1 MKKLVLFAAL
11 TAITAVHGQ
20 IDRSI
25 RPAAAP
31 APAINIKNSEV
42 FTLPN
47 GITVVL
53 SENHKLPKVSVN
65 LVMGGTPRVE
75 GDKAGL
81 NQLMGQ
87 LLMSGTSSRTKDA
100 LDSEIDL
107 IGASLS
113 ADGSSIFLSTLTKNL
128 NGAMNI
134 MKDVATNP
142 AFPEDEFRRV
152 VKMSES
158 NLKSVMSSPDEMA
171 ANAERKINFPEHPNS
186 NVMSE
191 ATLANITLDDI
202 WKEYRTTF
210 TPQGAYLV
218 IVGDINRA
226 DAEKLA
232 KTYFGDWNGGPMF
245 GRELPKT
252 GYVKGPRVIFVNK
265 PGAVQS
271 VISVTFPINLTPG
284 ASDQIPVTVMN
295 GIFGGSAFGARLM
308 QNLREDK
315 AYTYGAYSDLQVTRE
330 GSWVSASGSFRN
342 EVTDSAITQMLMEF
356 DKIASSYV
364 TDEELALTKSAMAG
378 SFARSLESP
387 QTIARFALN
396 IIRNKL
402 PQDYY
407 TNYLKRLDAVSKEDV
422 LLMAQK
428 YFKGGMNIIVVGD
441 ESVLSKIKQ
450 FDADG
455 VIEKLDAFG
464 NPVQETEKADISA
477 DQLISKYVQALTHTT
492 SDKAAAKKVK
502 AVKSM
507 KQEILMESAMIP
519 GGLTA
524 VDVFQAPNKDAQS
537 IAMGKMVVQSSY
549 FDGKKGSTTD
559 MQNGTKELTA
569 EEIAAK
575 LKSIGLIPEMAYK
588 TSGMTY
594 SLKGIET
601 IGGKK
606 YYVMETNDGTS
617 KKFDYYD
624 KETFLKFKSVSITTV
639 EGQTMEMSRVYADYK
654 DVNGI
659 AFPHKMSQNIGELQL
674 DGTVKTIEINGK
686 VDPKMFE

>member
-1 MKKLVLFAAL
+1 MKKLVLVAAL
-11 TAITAVHGQ
+11 SAITAVHGQ

-25 RPAAAP
+25 RPTAAP
-31 APAINIKNSEV
+31 APSINIKNSEV
-42 FTLPN
+42 FTLSN

-65 LVMGGTPRVE
+65 LVMGGTSKME
-75 GDKAGL
+75 GNKAGL

-87 LLMSGTSSRTKDA
+87 LLMSGTSTRTKDA
-100 LDSEIDL
+100 LDNEIDL

-134 MKDVATNP
+134 MRDVATNP
-142 AFPEDEFRRV
+142 AFPDEEFKRI
-152 VKMSES
+152 VKMNES
-158 NLKSVMSSPDEMA
+158 SLKSVMSSPDEMA
-171 ANAERKINFPEHPNS
+171 ANVERKINFPENPNS
-186 NVMSE
+186 NVMNE
-191 ATLANITLDDI
+191 TTLANITLEDVFM
-202 WKEYRTTF
+202 EYKSTF

-232 KTYFGDWNGGPMF
+232 KTYFGDWTGETMF
-245 GRELPKT
+245 GRDLSKV

-284 ASDQIPVTVMN
+284 APDQIPVTVMN

-342 EVTDSAITQMLMEF
+342 DVTDSAITQMLYEF
-356 DKIASSYV
+356 ERICSSDV

-407 TNYLKRLDAVSKEDV
+407 SNYLKRLEAVTKEDV

-428 YFKGGMNIIVVGD
+428 YFKSGMNIIVVGD

-455 VIEKLDAFG
+455 VIEKVDAFG
-464 NPVQETEKADISA
+464 NPVQETEKADITA
-477 DQLISKYVQALTHTT
+477 DQLISKYVQAVTHTT
-492 SDKAAAKKVK
+492 SDKAAAKKIK
-502 AVKSM
+502 TIKSV
-507 KQEILMESAMIP
+507 KQEIAMESAMIP

-524 VDVFQAPNKDAQS
+524 VDAFVAPNKDAQS

-549 FDGKKGSTTD
+549 FDGKKGASTD
-559 MQNGTKELTA
+559 MQNGTKELTP
-569 EEIAAK
+569 EEVAAK
-575 LKSIGLIPEMAYK
+575 LKSPGLIPEMAYK

-594 SLKGIET
+594 TLKGIET
-601 IGGKK
+601 IAGKK
-606 YYVMETNDGTS
+606 YYVLETNDGTS

-624 KETFLKFKSVSITTV
+624 KTTFMKFKSVSVQTV
-639 EGQTMEMSRVYADYK
+639 EGQTMEMSRVFGEYK

-659 AFPHKMSQNIGELQL
+659 AFPYKISQNIGELIL
-674 DGTVKTIEINGK
+674 EGTVKTIEVNGK
-686 VDPKMFE
+686 IDPKMFE

>member
-31 APAINIKNSEV
+31 APSINIKNSEV

-65 LVMGGTPRVE
+65 LVMGGTAKVE

-87 LLMSGTSSRTKDA
+87 LLMSGTTSRSKDA

-107 IGASLS
+107 IGASLT

-142 AFPEDEFRRV
+142 AFPEDEFKRI

-171 ANAERKINFPEHPNS
+171 ANAERKINFPDNPNS
-186 NVMSE
+186 NVMNE
-191 ATLANITLDDI
+191 TTLANITLDDI

-245 GRELPKT
+245 GREFSKG
-252 GYVKGPRVIFVNK
+252 GYVKGQRVIFVNK

-284 ASDQIPVTVMN
+284 APEQIPVTVMN

-342 EVTDSAITQMLMEF
+342 EVTDSAITQMLLEF
-356 DKIASSYV
+356 DKIATSYV

-407 TNYLKRLDAVSKEDV
+407 TNYLKRLDAVTKEDV

-441 ESVLSKIKQ
+441 ESVLSKIRQ

-464 NPVQETEKADISA
+464 NPVQETEKADITA
-477 DQLISKYVQALTHTT
+477 DQLISKYIQAITHTT
-492 SDKAAAKKVK
+492 SDKAAAKKIK

-507 KQEILMESAMIP
+507 KQEIKMTSAMIP
-519 GGLTA
+519 SELTA

-569 EEIAAK
+569 DEIAAK
-575 LKSIGLIPEMAYK
+575 LKSAGLIPEMAYK

-594 SLKGIET
+594 TLKGIET

-606 YYVMETNDGTS
+606 YYVLETNDGTS
-617 KKFDYYD
+617 KKFDYFD
-624 KETFLKFKSVSITTV
+624 KETFLKYKSVSIQTV
-639 EGQTMEMSRVYADYK
+639 EGQTMEMARVYADYK

-674 DGTVKTIEINGK
+674 EGTVKTIEINGK
-686 VDPKMFE
+686 IDPKMFE